1 MKKLSIVAVAMIAL
15 AGIAY
20 ASSLGVPWFV
30 DNAPTASG
38 YPPSSGTLGL
48 VYLKNN
54 TPDDLTCE
62 VLYVNSTGDI
72 LGPFAPDNTFLLPA
86 YATVGYRPVAD
97 DPAASGGQESTTA
110 AAVPNRPRSEDFG
123 GGPIPGSIAADGSGE
138 VTDNKKN
145 GSIVISWTG
154 GPNDIQGMNLTIGGA
169 GGAMSYAHLLPP
181 GS

>member
-1 MKKLSIVAVAMIAL
+1 MKKLSIVAVALVAL

-30 DNAPTASG
+30 DNAPAGSG

-54 TPDDLTCE
+54 TDADLTCTI
-62 VLYVNSTGDI
+62 LYVNSTGDI
-72 LGPFAPDNTFLLPA
+72 LGPFSPDNEFLVPK
-86 YATVGYRPVAD
+86 YATVGFRPVLND
-97 DPAASGGQESTTA
+97 LGGQESATA
-110 AAVPNRPRSEDFG
+110 AAVPDRPRSSDFG

-138 VTDNKKN
+138 VIDDKKN

-154 GPNDIQGMNLTIGGA
+154 GPADVQGMNLTVGGTN
-169 GGAMSYAHLLPP
+169 GGLSYAHLLPP